1 MPIQSKPSTQSSNA
15 SNSKDSKEP
24 KGVTLRKQKG
34 KPNPNYVDL
43 LEEDKPIAGQK
54 FACVSFVSPESIL
67 KDKNAFMFEE
77 FLKRWDF
84 AKSMEKY
91 LHFISFIAF
100 KYKMSFNDLSADFD
114 GFVKEER
121 ETLVQ
126 TNISDEYKTFL
137 DQNESDLD
145 NAFNTKHEFQT
156 SVRGLKIRGVFPT
169 VEEAELR
176 CRMIREGD
184 PSHDVFVGPVGLWM
198 PWHPEAYKTG
208 RVEYMEDELNQL
220 MQEKNKNEDFAKTAF
235 DQRVK
240 ESKQKAIA
248 ENIKKAETHGG
259 SLTQGIDDDGNLI
272 GINQMNTQEALLGS
286 MGPEVSDAEIR
297 AELFEG
303 DNIRGP
309 GLN

>member
-1 MPIQSKPSTQSSNA
+1 
-15 SNSKDSKEP
+15 
-24 KGVTLRKQKG
+24 
-34 KPNPNYVDL
+34 
-43 LEEDKPIAGQK
+43 
-54 FACVSFVSPESIL
+54 
-67 KDKNAFMFEE
+67 
-77 FLKRWDF
+77 
-84 AKSMEKY
+84 
-91 LHFISFIAF
+91 
-100 KYKMSFNDLSADFD
+100 
-114 GFVKEER
+114 
-121 ETLVQ
+121 
-126 TNISDEYKTFL
+126 
-137 DQNESDLD
+137 
-145 NAFNTKHEFQT
+145 
-156 SVRGLKIRGVFPT
+156 
-169 VEEAELR
+169 
-176 CRMIREGD
+176 
-184 PSHDVFVGPVGLWM
+184 
-198 PWHPEAYKTG
+198 
-208 RVEYMEDELNQL
+208 MEDELNQL